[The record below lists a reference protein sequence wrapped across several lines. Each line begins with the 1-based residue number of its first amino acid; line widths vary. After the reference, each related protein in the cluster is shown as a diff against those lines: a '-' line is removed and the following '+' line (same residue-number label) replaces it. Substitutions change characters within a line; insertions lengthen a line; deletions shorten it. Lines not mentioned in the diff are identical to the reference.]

1 MNRAC
6 ATTLLLLAM
15 MLPLGC
21 GDAAPAGPAKGKA
34 NLVVTVVAK
43 PKTGAK
49 GFRSYKPSEADK
61 VAATASTGDFELVD
75 YEHLD
80 GIVVWFEIPK
90 ATDGSLASTVKV
102 AVKPKPDKVELLAV
116 SLGDSVVFENKGS
129 RRLRLYSVSERNEF
143 DLGETAPGDIAS
155 HAFTS
160 PGLVELL
167 DGDAFDIIARI
178 YVAPGRGA
186 RVVHPGTATT
196 FRDLDP
202 GAYRVV
208 AWHERL
214 PGAERDVMLT
224 ADGTRELDLLIGVNA
239 LPKVE

>member
-1 MNRAC
+1 MNRAT
-6 ATTLLLLAM
+6 ATTLVLLAVA
-15 MLPLGC
+15 LAPGC

-34 NLVVTVVAK
+34 NLVVTVVAQ

-49 GFRSYKPSEADK
+49 GFRNYKPSEADK
-61 VAATASTGDFELVD
+61 AAAAASTGDFELVD

-80 GIVVWFEIPK
+80 GIVVWFETPT
-90 ATDGSLASTVKV
+90 AADGSSASTVNV
-102 AVKPKPDKVELLAV
+102 AVKAMPDKVELFAV
-116 SLGDSVVFENKGS
+116 SLGDSVAFENKGS
-129 RRLRLYSVSERNEF
+129 RRLRPYSVSEGNEF

-155 HAFTS
+155 HRFTS

-167 DGDAFDIIARI
+167 DGETFDILARI

-202 GAYRVV
+202 GSYRVA

-214 PGAERDVMLT
+214 PGAQRDVTLT
-224 ADGTRELDLLIGVNA
+224 ANGTRELDLLIGVNA

>member
-1 MNRAC
+1 MNRAT
-6 ATTLLLLAM
+6 ATTLLLLATA
-15 MLPLGC
+15 LHPGC

-34 NLVVTVVAK
+34 NLVVTVVAQ

-49 GFRSYKPSEADK
+49 GFRNYKPSEADK
-61 VAATASTGDFELVD
+61 AAAAASTGDFELVD

-80 GIVVWFEIPK
+80 GIVVWFETPT
-90 ATDGSLASTVKV
+90 ATDGSSASTVKV
-102 AVKPKPDKVELLAV
+102 AVKAKPDKVELFAV
-116 SLGDSVVFENKGS
+116 SLGDSVTFENTGP
-129 RRLRLYSVSERNEF
+129 RRLRLYSVSEGNEF

-160 PGLVELL
+160 PGLVDVL
-167 DGDAFDIIARI
+167 DGNTFDVIARI
-178 YVAPGRGA
+178 FVAAGRGA

-202 GAYRVV
+202 GGYRVV

-214 PGAERDVMLT
+214 PGAERDVTLA
-224 ADGTRELDLLIGVNA
+224 ADATREVDLLIGVNA